1 VFEQYRA
8 ILQERHP
15 EIRVYGEHFP
25 PHPLRMYGANF
36 LGVAKILLIMLV
48 LTSTNP
54 FRVLN
59 LETPGFWE
67 WCIGNKFYS
76 CLVIFFFSNM
86 FESQLI
92 STGAFEIS
100 FNDVPVWS
108 KLETGRVPNPPELL
122 QIIDNHIRFQSQTP
136 TVLT

>member
-8 ILQERHP
+8 ILGERHP
-15 EIRVYGEHFP
+15 EIQVYGEHFP
-25 PHPLRMYGANF
+25 PHFSRMWTANF
-36 LGVAKILLIMLV
+36 LSVAKILLIMLV

-59 LETPGFWE
+59 LETPSFWE
-67 WCIGNKFYS
+67 WCMGNKFYA

-122 QIIDNHIRFQSQTP
+122 QIIDNHIRFQTQTP
-136 TVLT
+136 QVLS